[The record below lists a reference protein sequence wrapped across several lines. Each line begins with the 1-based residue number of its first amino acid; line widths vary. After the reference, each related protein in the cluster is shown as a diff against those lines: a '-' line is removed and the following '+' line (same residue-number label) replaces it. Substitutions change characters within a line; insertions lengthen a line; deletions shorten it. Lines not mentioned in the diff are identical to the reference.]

1 MALYQKQ
8 TNKQTYVSQ
17 MPLDVGYLRSFY
29 ERSGHRLLLLDYDG
43 TLMPHIPL
51 AQLAQPST
59 ALVDALDTVCR
70 DPCNTVYVITG
81 RKKEDLEDWFGHIP
95 GRYLSHTSMRA
106 QYRIATLCLQHGS

>member
-51 AQLAQPST
+51 AQLAQVSGKERLSEQKAPRINISAIRHAIRYPPSHSLS
-59 ALVDALDTVCR
+59 AHNRLF
-70 DPCNTVYVITG
+70 
-81 RKKEDLEDWFGHIP
+81 DL
-95 GRYLSHTSMRA
+95 SV
-106 QYRIATLCLQHGS
+106 